1 MLEGSINGI
10 RVRFI
15 DTPGLVPAASAVGHN
30 AKILAQIKKA
40 HKKYKPDNV
49 LYFDRMDMVR
59 VRPDILRLCQ
69 CGLASCASSP
79 WYFKSLYASMKGP
92 CWCEARCWAAPGAG
106 LAHPRMQSH
115 VSGQDVRLAA

>member
-10 RVRFI
+10 RVRVI
-15 DTPGLVPAASAVGHN
+15 DTPGLVPAASAVAHN

-59 VRPDILRLCQ
+59 PWLDVLRLCK
-69 CGLASCASSP
+69 CGLPRCTSSSV
-79 WYFKSLYASMKGP
+79 KMTRL
-92 CWCEARCWAAPGAG
+92 C
-106 LAHPRMQSH
+106 PR
-115 VSGQDVRLAA
+115 L

>member
-1 MLEGSINGI
+1 MSTCKVVSIFFMEFCVMLQVQLLDGSINGI

-15 DTPGLVPAASAVGHN
+15 DTPGLVPAASAVAHN

-59 VRPDILRLCQ
+59 PRPDILRRLCQ
-69 CGLASCASSP
+69 CSLAPRKSSTVR
-79 WYFKSLYASMKGP
+79 S
-92 CWCEARCWAAPGAG
+92 ARLC
-106 LAHPRMQSH
+106 M
-115 VSGQDVRLAA
+115 RL

>member
-1 MLEGSINGI
+1 MLQVQVLEGSINGI

-15 DTPGLVPAASAVGHN
+15 DTPGLVPAASAVAHN

-59 VRPDILRLCQ
+59 PWPDVLLLCLR
-69 CGLASCASSP
+69 GL
-79 WYFKSLYASMKGP
+79 
-92 CWCEARCWAAPGAG
+92 
-106 LAHPRMQSH
+106 
-115 VSGQDVRLAA
+115 V